1 LFGKKNKVK
10 ELKSEKVESEKIVT
24 KETSL
29 VDPSYNIKKLF
40 KKGVNLMADEK
51 LDDAIEIF
59 EQALRIEPDN
69 VEILMKVGYAR
80 FHLEDHLDALKIYDK
95 VLDRYYKSRSME
107 S

>member
-1 LFGKKNKVK
+1 LFGKKNKKIEKKTK
-10 ELKSEKVESEKIVT
+10 EDADPVVT

-51 LDDAIEIF
+51 LDDAVEVF

-69 VEILMKVGYAR
+69 VEVLMKLGYAR
-80 FHLEDHLDALKIYDK
+80 FHLDDHNDALKVYDK
-95 VLDRYYKSRSME
+95 VLEVM
-107 S
+107 